1 MRNQTFIFFLPYT
14 YCAIKFSYMLVPST
28 VVEAV
33 LFGCI
38 SFKFGTINFQKQRKQ
53 SKNISTH
60 RFCSFVQKYKVF
72 CVFSNMCR
80 NIDLFIYLSIYLFVY
95 LFIYLLIYLFIYL
108 FIYLIKTQYLVKT
121 QFHLANNHQAE
132 QTITSH
138 SYKLFTSNLYVPD
151 NNSLQTKRP
160 KTK

>member
-1 MRNQTFIFFLPYT
+1 
-14 YCAIKFSYMLVPST
+14 MLVPST

-38 SFKFGTINFQKQRKQ
+38 SFKFGSINFQKQRKQ

-60 RFCSFVQKYKVF
+60 RFCSFTQKYKVF
-72 CVFSNMCR
+72 CVFSNMCK
-80 NIDLFIYLSIYLFVY
+80 NIDLFIYLSIYLFIDS
-95 LFIYLLIYLFIYL
+95 FIYFFIYL

>member
-1 MRNQTFIFFLPYT
+1 MSADINLMRNQTFIFFLPYT

-95 LFIYLLIYLFIYL
+95 LFIYLFIYL
-108 FIYLIKTQYLVKT
+108 FNK
-121 QFHLANNHQAE
+121 
-132 QTITSH
+132 
-138 SYKLFTSNLYVPD
+138 
-151 NNSLQTKRP
+151 NSVFSKNSISPCKQP
-160 KTK
+160 SS